1 MLRKG
6 VDPTINVIALLL
18 MLLSI
23 GIGLVGLW
31 TTRYRG

>member
-23 GIGLVGLW
+23 GIGLVGLRA
-31 TTRYRG
+31 TRYRG